1 MSPGSGS
8 GPRRTRRP
16 LVLAAIVMAM
26 FMAAIEGTIVATS
39 MPSIV
44 GRIGGVHLYSW
55 VFSSFLLMQ
64 AVTVP
69 IYGKLSDIFGRK
81 RVFISGIVIFLTGSI
96 LCGFAWSMPSLVAFR
111 FLQGFGAG
119 AVQPLA
125 ITLVGDLYTL
135 EERGRTQGYIASV
148 WGLSSIVGPLAGA
161 LIVQHLQWSWIFWM
175 HVPFGLVC
183 IILVSRYLHEDLS
196 AKARS
201 IDYTGALLL
210 LVTVSTVMLGLTH
223 GGDWAA
229 TDLVLLAAIAALAGG
244 IFVVQQFR
252 ASDPIMHPALWRNPL
267 IARANVGTLSAGIAM
282 IGLISFLPAYVQGVL
297 GGSALVAG
305 FALCAMSIGWPI
317 ASVTTGHL
325 IVRMGPRRLAR
336 FGGGSLIVGSLA
348 VALFASYGPVAAGL
362 GSMVVG
368 IGLGVL
374 NTTFI
379 VSIQTSV
386 DWSER
391 GAATGTNMLMRIL
404 GSALG
409 AAIFGGVLNYSMQQY
424 FAVHG
429 VEGSVSLDS
438 VQGLLSGSGHAG
450 LPAAVSGLVQD
461 GLAASL
467 QRVFWGV
474 VIAGFVT
481 ASVVFGMPSARLG
494 GAPRDAAASLSGDQ
508 SKQR

>member
-1 MSPGSGS
+1 
-8 GPRRTRRP
+8 
-16 LVLAAIVMAM
+16 MAM

-44 GRIGGVHLYSW
+44 GRIGGVDLYSW

-81 RVFISGIVIFLTGSI
+81 RIFIAGIIVFLSGSV

-148 WGLSSIVGPLAGA
+148 WGLSSIIGPLAGA
-161 LIVQHLQWSWIFWM
+161 LIVQYLHWSWIFWM

-183 IILVSRYLHEDLS
+183 IFLVSRYLHENIVP
-196 AKARS
+196 KARS
-201 IDYTGALLL
+201 IDYTGAVLL
-210 LVTVSTVMLGLTH
+210 LVSVSTVMLGLTH
-223 GGDWAA
+223 GGDWQAM
-229 TDLVLLAAIAALAGG
+229 DLVILAVLAVVFGG
-244 IFVVQQFR
+244 VFLWQQLR
-252 ASDPIMHPALWRNPL
+252 ATDPIMHPALWRNPL
-267 IARANVGTLSAGIAM
+267 IARANVGTLTAGVAM

-325 IVRMGPRRLAR
+325 IVRVGPRRLAR
-336 FGGGSLIVGSLA
+336 FGGGALIVGSLS
-348 VALFASYGPVAAGL
+348 VALFASIGPVAAGL

-368 IGLGVL
+368 VGLGVL

-386 DWSER
+386 EWSER

-409 AAIFGGVLNYSMQQY
+409 AAIFGGVLNYSMLQY
-424 FAVHG
+424 FAGHG
-429 VEGSVSLDS
+429 LAGTVSLDS
-438 VQGLLSGSGHAG
+438 VQGLLSGAANAVHQS
-450 LPAAVSGLVQD
+450 AVSSGVRD
-461 GLAASL
+461 ALAASL

-474 VIAGFVT
+474 VIAGVVT

-494 GAPRDAAASLSGDQ
+494 GVARPTQ
-508 SKQR
+508 PEPSKDPSTGQ

>member
-1 MSPGSGS
+1 
-8 GPRRTRRP
+8 
-16 LVLAAIVMAM
+16 MAM

-44 GRIGGVHLYSW
+44 GRIGGVDLYSW

-81 RVFISGIVIFLTGSI
+81 RVFMAGIVVFLSGSI

-148 WGLSSIVGPLAGA
+148 WGLSSIIGPLAGA
-161 LIVQHLQWSWIFWM
+161 LIVQYLQWSWIFWM
-175 HVPFGLVC
+175 HVPFGLIC
-183 IILVSRYLHEDLS
+183 IFLVSRYLHENIV

-201 IDYTGALLL
+201 IDYTGAVLL

-223 GGDWAA
+223 GGDWQ
-229 TDLVLLAAIAALAGG
+229 TMDLAILAVAALAFGG
-244 IFVVQQFR
+244 VFLFQQLR
-252 ASDPIMHPALWRNPL
+252 ATDPIMHPALWRNPL
-267 IARANVGTLSAGIAM
+267 IARANVGTLTAGVAM

-325 IVRMGPRRLAR
+325 IVRVGPRRLAR
-336 FGGGSLIVGSLA
+336 FGGGALIVGSLS
-348 VALFASYGPVAAGL
+348 VALFACLGPVAAGL

-368 IGLGVL
+368 VGLGVL

-386 DWSER
+386 EWSER

-409 AAIFGGVLNYSMQQY
+409 AAIFGGVFNYTMLQY
-424 FAVHG
+424 FAGHG
-429 VEGSVSLDS
+429 LAGTVSLDS
-438 VQGLLSGSGHAG
+438 VEGLLVGTTN
-450 LPAAVSGLVQD
+450 AVQHSADSLGGRD
-461 GLAASL
+461 ALAASL
-467 QRVFWGV
+467 HRVFWGV
-474 VIAGFVT
+474 VIAGVVT

-494 GAPRDAAASLSGDQ
+494 GVAQPAQPETSEDPSTGR
-508 SKQR
+508 